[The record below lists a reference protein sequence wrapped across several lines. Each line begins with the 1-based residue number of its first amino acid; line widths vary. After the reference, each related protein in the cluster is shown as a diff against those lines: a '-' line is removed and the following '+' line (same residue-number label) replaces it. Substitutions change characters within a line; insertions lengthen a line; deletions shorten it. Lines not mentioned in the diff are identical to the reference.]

1 MKTIIRKAGLFAGVV
16 LLAFAAFARTVEL
29 KTDKAL
35 CRVDLDG
42 ARVLSLR
49 VNGSELLWNDT
60 PPQTT
65 APDWAHGG
73 IPLCW
78 PNFGMEKSG
87 RIHGSAWR
95 KAFELKKWSE
105 SPSRSEMVLALKE
118 GDVQL
123 EYVIVLTDALTL
135 EMKTHNAGT
144 ATTPFSC
151 GFHPYFLVGERD
163 RCRVDGTNGLSFEDD
178 PSVLNP
184 AKGVSSG
191 RIELTSAIDRIF
203 AFPTRSARAFTLFDR
218 ARSRVI
224 RVGCEGATHMNVW
237 NPGAGKRC
245 PGKIPGD
252 EWRRFACVEPIMI
265 GGASSTAFPLAPG
278 ARRSLKM
285 TVSVEDAK

>member
-1 MKTIIRKAGLFAGVV
+1 MKKAGLFAGVV

-29 KTDKAL
+29 KTDKAI

-42 ARVLSLR
+42 ARVVSFR
-49 VNGSELLWNDT
+49 VNGDEILWNDK
-60 PPQTT
+60 PAQKT

-78 PNFGMEKSG
+78 PNFGVDKAG
-87 RIHGSAWR
+87 KIHGSAWR
-95 KAFELKKWSE
+95 KAFDVVRRSE
-105 SPSRSEMVLALKE
+105 SPSRSEAVLSLKE
-118 GDVQL
+118 GDVRL

-135 EMKTHNAGT
+135 EMKTHNAG
-144 ATTPFSC
+144 AAAVPFSC

-163 RCRVDGTNGLSFEDD
+163 RCRVDGTDGLSFEDD
-178 PSVLNP
+178 PSVLKP
-184 AKGVSSG
+184 AKGVWRG
-191 RIELTSAIDRIF
+191 GVGLTSAIDRIF
-203 AFPTRSARAFTLFDR
+203 ALPPRSARVFTLLDR

-224 RVGCEGATHMNVW
+224 RVGCEGATHMNAW
-237 NPGAGKRC
+237 NPGVEKRC

-285 TVSVEDAK
+285 TVSVEKAP